1 MATSCTLGSG
11 GSGGVFGPSVFIGA
25 MLGGGFGYLGQH
37 LFPTWVIYP
46 YSFVLVGMGG
56 FFAGVAKT
64 PLAAIIMACE
74 MSASYTLLVPLM
86 LVSAIAILL
95 LGRTGLYEKQV
106 ITRLVSPAHVREFAR
121 GLLEDMHVQ
130 DALELQCVTVIP
142 ENMHFA
148 DLVQTVTKSSN
159 IYFPVINL
167 NGEMTGILSINDI
180 REIMFEEGVSHLI
193 VAKDVASPNV
203 VRVFPTDSLQEAL
216 DKMNTMQV
224 DELPVVK
231 EGAPNDIVGM
241 LTKRDIISYY
251 HSRTQRQAV

>member
-1 MATSCTLGSG
+1 MCGLILFFYPHVMDGGYGWVQMALEGKMLWYTMFLMAAMKIVATSCTLGSG

-106 ITRLVSPAHVREFAR
+106 FTRLASPAHVAGICPGSAGRNACPGRLAAPGRHPYPRRSAFFGSGADRNQISQYLFSGGQPQRRDDRHSLRE
-121 GLLEDMHVQ
+121 
-130 DALELQCVTVIP
+130 
-142 ENMHFA
+142 
-148 DLVQTVTKSSN
+148 
-159 IYFPVINL
+159 
-167 NGEMTGILSINDI
+167 
-180 REIMFEEGVSHLI
+180 
-193 VAKDVASPNV
+193 
-203 VRVFPTDSLQEAL
+203 
-216 DKMNTMQV
+216 
-224 DELPVVK
+224 
-231 EGAPNDIVGM
+231 
-241 LTKRDIISYY
+241 
-251 HSRTQRQAV
+251 